1 VKTKY
6 PASEGIVSLLEP
18 FIDTVVIC
26 TLTALV
32 IIMFNRE
39 GLFVYGGD
47 GAGHVVMNATGQ
59 QVGGVDLTTL
69 AYDSVIP
76 HFSYVLTI
84 AIVLFAVSTM
94 ISWSYYGLQAW
105 KYLFGRGK
113 ISDLVYKFIF
123 LAFIVIGSSAT
134 LDAVIRFSDAM
145 ILAMVFPNM
154 IGLLFLFPRVRA
166 ELDRYLG
173 AIRNF
178 DLRKAKGG
186 A

>member
-1 VKTKY
+1 
-6 PASEGIVSLLEP
+6 
-18 FIDTVVIC
+18 
-26 TLTALV
+26 
-32 IIMFNRE
+32 
-39 GLFVYGGD
+39 
-47 GAGHVVMNATGQ
+47 
-59 QVGGVDLTTL
+59 
-69 AYDSVIP
+69 
-76 HFSYVLTI
+76 
-84 AIVLFAVSTM
+84 FAVSTM

-154 IGLLFLFPRVRA
+154 VGLLFLFPRVRA